1 MASLRLLE
9 ERCAN
14 HQLVRLQITMG
25 VPVTRYPFFYSCGR
39 GAEYYG
45 KWVQLVLLGRGKHSR
60 FNEASQQAHRTNC
73 KFMNRQ

>member
-1 MASLRLLE
+1 MASMGLLE

-25 VPVTRYPFFYSCGR
+25 VPVPRYTFFDRSDR
-39 GAEYYG
+39 GAEYYD

-60 FNEASQQAHRTNC
+60 FDEASQQAHRTNC
-73 KFMNRQ
+73 KFTKWP